1 MVGGGAEAG
10 NGGLVATKLA
20 RPALAPAMSRPGAPA
35 LAVIAAPRVATPMA
49 AATPRAAVR
58 RQWAKSDGLPTVQ
71 IPSTARVFGPAQ
83 PTVSMPFSSCR
94 SRTAA
99 SVIGP

>member
-1 MVGGGAEAG
+1 MVGAAAEAG
-10 NGGLVATKLA
+10 NGGLVAMKLA

-35 LAVIAAPRVATPMA
+35 LAVIAAPSVAMPTA

-58 RQWAKSDGLPTVQ
+58 RQWARNDGLRTVQ
-71 IPSTARVFGPAQ
+71 IPSTARVFGPAH
-83 PTVSMPFSSCR
+83 PTVSMPFDSCT